1 MFKLISRIIRL
12 ILGFIQ
18 WLEGGALKLLTLA
31 GIILL
36 IWGIVSPVGTLIWWF
51 NEGADNL
58 GLSKKTSHSFVAITQ
73 PENNQSPQISKN
85 NSHINCYIIFMPGV
99 GDFSGDQLTDG
110 EKLFLT
116 SLVESHPTCDA
127 VADVFPYSV
136 SNNSLG
142 GQRFLAPIWRFAEEA
157 QGLLGSA
164 DVLIKIRNL
173 WRFAISA
180 DSRYGT
186 IYNQGIASAIIDRM
200 NAVHPIPKDA
210 NQPLKIILVGTS
222 GGVEVAL
229 NAVPY
234 LKQWLDTQT
243 KIIVIS
249 IGGVFNGRN
258 GFQETEHI
266 YHLRGE
272 RDLVEDLGGILFP
285 SRWLWNV
292 TSPFVQA
299 RLQGIYTSINSGN
312 HAHDGDQGYF
322 GEDLIPDSKMK
333 YVDLTLEKVNQLP
346 IWSD

>member
-1 MFKLISRIIRL
+1 MFKFILAIIR
-12 ILGFIQ
+12 
-18 WLEGGALKLLTLA
+18 WLQGGALKLLTLA

-36 IWGIVSPVGTLIWWF
+36 IWGIVSPVGTLVWWL

-58 GLSKKTSHSFVAITQ
+58 GLLKKTPNSFVAKI
-73 PENNQSPQISKN
+73 PPNNIQNDQLSN
-85 NSHINCYIIFMPGV
+85 NSNINCYIIFLPGV

-110 EKLFLT
+110 ERLFLT
-116 SLVESHPTCDA
+116 GLVEKHSTCDA

-136 SNNSLG
+136 SNDSLG
-142 GQRFLAPIWRFAEEA
+142 GERLLAPIWRFAEEA

-164 DVLIKIRNL
+164 NVLIKIRNL

-186 IYNQGIASAIIDRM
+186 IYNQGIASAIIERM
-200 NAVHPIPKDA
+200 NAVHPIPQDS
-210 NQPLKIILVGTS
+210 NQPIKIILIGTS

-234 LKQWLDTQT
+234 LKQWLASQT
-243 KIIVIS
+243 KIIVVS

-272 RDLVEDLGGILFP
+272 RDLVEDLGGVLFP

-299 RLQGIYTSINSGN
+299 RLRGIYTSIISGN
-312 HAHDGDQGYF
+312 HAHDGEQGYF
-322 GEDLIPDSKMK
+322 GEDLIDNSQTK
-333 YVDLTLEKVNQLP
+333 YVDLTLQQVNQLP

>member
-1 MFKLISRIIRL
+1 MFKFLLGIIR
-12 ILGFIQ
+12 
-18 WLEGGALKLLTLA
+18 WLQGGALKLLTLA

-36 IWGIVSPVGTLIWWF
+36 LWGIVSPVGTLVWWL

-58 GLSKKTSHSFVAITQ
+58 GLLKKTPNAFVATF
-73 PENNQSPQISKN
+73 PPNNIQNDKLSN
-85 NSHINCYIIFMPGV
+85 NSNINCYIIFLPGV

-110 EKLFLT
+110 ERLFLT
-116 SLVESHPTCDA
+116 SLVESHSTCDA

-136 SNNSLG
+136 SNKSLG
-142 GQRFLAPIWRFAEEA
+142 GQRLLAPIWRFADQA
-157 QGLLGSA
+157 QGVLGSA
-164 DVLIKIRNL
+164 GVLIKIRNL

-186 IYNQGIASAIIDRM
+186 IYNQGIANAIIERM
-200 NAVHPIPKDA
+200 NAVHPIPRDS
-210 NQPLKIILVGTS
+210 NQPIKIILIGTS

-229 NAVPY
+229 NAVHY
-234 LKQWLDTQT
+234 LKQGLDTQT
-243 KIIVIS
+243 KIIVVS

-272 RDLVEDLGGILFP
+272 RDLVEDLGGVLFP

-299 RLQGIYTSINSGN
+299 RLQGRYTSSISGS
-312 HAHDGDQGYF
+312 HAHDGAQGYF
-322 GEDLIPDSKMK
+322 GEDLIDNSQKK
-333 YVDLTLEKVNQLP
+333 YVDLTIQEVNKLP
-346 IWSD
+346 IWSDKK

>member
-1 MFKLISRIIRL
+1 MFKLIFGIIS
-12 ILGFIQ
+12 
-18 WLEGGALKLLTLA
+18 WLQGGALKLLTLA
-31 GIILL
+31 GIILM
-36 IWGIVSPVGTLIWWF
+36 IWGIISPVGTLVWWL

-58 GLSKKTSHSFVAITQ
+58 GLGKKNSPSFVATTS
-73 PENNQSPQISKN
+73 PKNNQSTKISNN
-85 NSHINCYIIFMPGV
+85 NSNINCYIIFLPGV

-110 EKLFLT
+110 ERLFLT
-116 SLVESHPTCDA
+116 GLVESHSSCDA

-136 SNNSLG
+136 SNDSLG
-142 GQRFLAPIWRFAEEA
+142 GQRLLAPIWRFAEEA

-186 IYNQGIASAIIDRM
+186 IYNQGIASVIIERM
-200 NAVHPIPKDA
+200 NAVHPLPKDS
-210 NQPLKIILVGTS
+210 NQPIRIILIGTS

-234 LKQWLDTQT
+234 LKQGLDVQN
-243 KIIVIS
+243 KIIVVS

-258 GFQETEHI
+258 GFEETEHI

-272 RDLVEDLGGILFP
+272 RDLVEDLGGVLFP

-299 RLQGIYTSINSGN
+299 RLRGIYTSIISGN
-312 HAHDGDQGYF
+312 HAHDGAQGYF
-322 GEDLIPDSKMK
+322 GEDFMDNSQTK
-333 YVDLTLEKVNQLP
+333 YVDLTLQKVNQLP
-346 IWSD
+346 IWSDKK

>member
-1 MFKLISRIIRL
+1 MFKFLLGIIR
-12 ILGFIQ
+12 
-18 WLEGGALKLLTLA
+18 WLQGGALKLLTLA

-36 IWGIVSPVGTLIWWF
+36 LWGIVSPVGTLVWWL

-58 GLSKKTSHSFVAITQ
+58 GLLKKTPNAFGATF
-73 PENNQSPQISKN
+73 PPNNIQNDKLSN
-85 NSHINCYIIFMPGV
+85 NSNINCYIIFLPGV

-110 EKLFLT
+110 ERLFLT
-116 SLVESHPTCDA
+116 SLVESHSTCDA

-136 SNNSLG
+136 SNKSLG
-142 GQRFLAPIWRFAEEA
+142 GQRLLAPIWRFADQA
-157 QGLLGSA
+157 QGVLGSA
-164 DVLIKIRNL
+164 GVLIKIRNL

-186 IYNQGIASAIIDRM
+186 IYNQGIANAIIERM
-200 NAVHPIPKDA
+200 NAVHPIPRDS
-210 NQPLKIILVGTS
+210 NQPIKIILIGTS

-229 NAVPY
+229 NAVHY
-234 LKQWLDTQT
+234 LKQGLDTQT
-243 KIIVIS
+243 KIIVVS

-272 RDLVEDLGGILFP
+272 RDLVEDLGGVLFP

-299 RLQGIYTSINSGN
+299 RLQGRYTSSISGN
-312 HAHDGDQGYF
+312 HAHDGAQGYF
-322 GEDLIPDSKMK
+322 GEDLIDNSQKK
-333 YVDLTLEKVNQLP
+333 YVDLTIQEVNKLP
-346 IWSD
+346 IWSDRK

>member
-1 MFKLISRIIRL
+1 MFKFILGIIR
-12 ILGFIQ
+12 
-18 WLEGGALKLLTLA
+18 WLQGGALKLLTLA

-36 IWGIVSPVGTLIWWF
+36 IWGIVSPVGTLVWWL
-51 NEGADNL
+51 NEGAGNL
-58 GLSKKTSHSFVAITQ
+58 GLLKKTPDSLVATFQ
-73 PENNQSPQISKN
+73 PKNSQDQKLSN
-85 NSHINCYIIFMPGV
+85 NSSNINCYIIFLPGV
-99 GDFSGDQLTDG
+99 GDFSGDQLTNG
-110 EKLFLT
+110 ERSFLT
-116 SLVESHPTCDA
+116 GLVESHSTCDA

-136 SNNSLG
+136 SNDSLG
-142 GQRFLAPIWRFAEEA
+142 GQRLLAPIWRFAEEA

-186 IYNQGIASAIIDRM
+186 IYNRGIASAIIERM
-200 NAVHPIPKDA
+200 NAVHPIPKDS
-210 NQPLKIILVGTS
+210 NQPIKIILIGTS

-234 LKQWLDTQT
+234 LKQWLDTKT
-243 KIIVIS
+243 KIIVVS

-258 GFQETEHI
+258 GFEESEHI
-266 YHLRGE
+266 YHLRGK
-272 RDLVEDLGGILFP
+272 RDLVEDIGGVLFP

-299 RLQGIYTSINSGN
+299 RYSGRYTSSISGN

-322 GEDLIPDSKMK
+322 GEDLVDNSQRK
-333 YVDLTLEKVNQLP
+333 YVDLTVQEVNKLP